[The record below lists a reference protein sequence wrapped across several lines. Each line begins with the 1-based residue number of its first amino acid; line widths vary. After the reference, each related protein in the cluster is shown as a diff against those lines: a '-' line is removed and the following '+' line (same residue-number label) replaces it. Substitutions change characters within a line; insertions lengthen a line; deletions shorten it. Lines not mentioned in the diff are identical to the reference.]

1 MFRTSHI
8 SSFSSVIISK
18 ITSPL
23 TKSGVLKSVCEIMCA
38 HMPRWNGLGVAV
50 TRSMKFER
58 HHRSHQLKH
67 ISPAQPCKFTQT
79 DTKKKQFTN
88 RTNVLSWS
96 GSLSRCFRNAS
107 PEVIAKPLRVRGW
120 RRVWQL
126 AAGKSTKHRHC
137 YCFSLW
143 GHIGPH
149 SWTLV
154 ERFKNLREGDS
165 RTWEGEDNRGQ

>member
-88 RTNVLSWS
+88 RTNVL
-96 GSLSRCFRNAS
+96 RQF
-107 PEVIAKPLRVRGW
+107 KPLLPECVTRSDCETSQGARLKKG
-120 RRVWQL
+120 L
-126 AAGKSTKHRHC
+126 ATCSWEKYKAPALLLLLSMR
-137 YCFSLW
+137 
-143 GHIGPH
+143 PH
-149 SWTLV
+149 WAP
-154 ERFKNLREGDS
+154 
-165 RTWEGEDNRGQ
+165 